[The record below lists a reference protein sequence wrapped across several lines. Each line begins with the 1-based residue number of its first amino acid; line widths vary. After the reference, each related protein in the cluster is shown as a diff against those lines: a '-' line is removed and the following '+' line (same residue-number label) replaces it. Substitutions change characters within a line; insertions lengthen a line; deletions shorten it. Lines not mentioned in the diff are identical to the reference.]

1 MGLSMASWWVVAAYS
16 LALVILGILASR
28 RRAGAVDYFLASRG
42 ARWPVIGLSLFATN
56 ISSTALVGL
65 TGGAY
70 ASGLSVFNYEW
81 SATVILVFFSLYFL
95 PSIIKSGIYTMPE
108 YLERRY
114 DRSARL
120 LFALLTLF
128 LNVAVD
134 SAGVLYSGSLVCQ
147 LILPAWPLIAIV
159 SMLCGAAAIY
169 TIVGGLRSVIYTEA
183 VQAVVLLVSA
193 SLISWAAFRHAGGWQ
208 HVMQTVPQ
216 ESLSLIRPIS
226 DPAVPWPGL
235 LLGVPILG
243 FYYWCTN
250 QSIVQQMLSARSV
263 AHARWGALFAGLLKL
278 STLFLVVLPGTCAL
292 LLFPKLPRADLV
304 YPNLILHLL
313 PDGLVGLVV
322 AAFVAAT
329 IVAVASLLNSASTLI
344 TMDVVRHFRPD
355 LGDHQSVRVG
365 RVCTAGLMM
374 FAVLWAPELY
384 RFPSLWQYLQ
394 AVLAYVVPPIV
405 VLFVLGKFW
414 SGGNARG
421 ARATLWLG
429 SLCGFVFFL
438 LNGVWQVTHLHF
450 LYAAPLLVSV
460 DLLIFV
466 IVSMRHPT
474 ALSASQIKAMA
485 SASDETA
492 AARSGLSAWADYRL
506 QAVLLMILT
515 SALVITF
522 R

>member
-1 MGLSMASWWVVAAYS
+1 
-16 LALVILGILASR
+16 
-28 RRAGAVDYFLASRG
+28 
-42 ARWPVIGLSLFATN
+42 
-56 ISSTALVGL
+56 
-65 TGGAY
+65 
-70 ASGLSVFNYEW
+70 
-81 SATVILVFFSLYFL
+81 
-95 PSIIKSGIYTMPE
+95 
-108 YLERRY
+108 
-114 DRSARL
+114 
-120 LFALLTLF
+120 
-128 LNVAVD
+128 
-134 SAGVLYSGSLVCQ
+134 
-147 LILPAWPLIAIV
+147 
-159 SMLCGAAAIY
+159 
-169 TIVGGLRSVIYTEA
+169 
-183 VQAVVLLVSA
+183 
-193 SLISWAAFRHAGGWQ
+193 
-208 HVMQTVPQ
+208 
-216 ESLSLIRPIS
+216 
-226 DPAVPWPGL
+226 
-235 LLGVPILG
+235 
-243 FYYWCTN
+243 
-250 QSIVQQMLSARSV
+250 
-263 AHARWGALFAGLLKL
+263 
-278 STLFLVVLPGTCAL
+278 
-292 LLFPKLPRADLV
+292 
-304 YPNLILHLL
+304 
-313 PDGLVGLVV
+313 
-322 AAFVAAT
+322 
-329 IVAVASLLNSASTLI
+329 
-344 TMDVVRHFRPD
+344 VVRHFRPD

-492 AARSGLSAWADYRL
+492 AARSGLPAWADYRL